1 MKPGRSWRIN
11 KLINFAV
18 DGAARAS
25 LQSGVSHFPLDAGLP
40 RKTVKHGTMF
50 TDQFKHDINTF
61 LQGQGDRLFARQ
73 KSVFDATYKPRTGS
87 LSRALSDRPA
97 INVSDRG
104 FSIEVAYPIHI
115 RFLDMKKR
123 WSKKKERMVRKKKYA
138 PIYNKY
144 VYGYLK
150 SGILN
155 RLNEFIPRV
164 MIRAIEDNF
173 KSVK

>member
-1 MKPGRSWRIN
+1 M
-11 KLINFAV
+11 INFAV
-18 DGAARAS
+18 DGAGRPN
-25 LQSGVSHFPLDAGLP
+25 LRSGFFHTFDLDVGLP
-40 RKTVKHGTMF
+40 LNLITTAMF
-50 TDQFKHDINTF
+50 TDQFKHDINAF
-61 LQGQGDRLFARQ
+61 LQGQGDRLLARQ
-73 KSVFDATYKPRTGS
+73 KSVFDATYQPRSGS
-87 LSRALSDRPA
+87 LARALSDKPA
-97 INVSDRG
+97 VRVTDSS
-104 FSIEVAYPIHI
+104 FSIEVEYPLHI

-150 SGILN
+150 SGIQN
-155 RLNEFIPRV
+155 RLNEFISRV

>member
-1 MKPGRSWRIN
+1 
-11 KLINFAV
+11 
-18 DGAARAS
+18 
-25 LQSGVSHFPLDAGLP
+25 
-40 RKTVKHGTMF
+40 MF
-50 TDQFKHDINTF
+50 TDQFKHEINSF
-61 LQGQGDRLFARQ
+61 LQGQGDRLLARQ
-73 KSVFDATYKPRTGS
+73 KSVFDATYQPRSGS
-87 LSRALSDRPA
+87 LARALSDKPA
-97 INVSDRG
+97 VRVTDSS
-104 FSIEVAYPIHI
+104 FSIEVEYPLHI

-150 SGILN
+150 SGIQN
-155 RLNEFIPRV
+155 RLNEFISRV